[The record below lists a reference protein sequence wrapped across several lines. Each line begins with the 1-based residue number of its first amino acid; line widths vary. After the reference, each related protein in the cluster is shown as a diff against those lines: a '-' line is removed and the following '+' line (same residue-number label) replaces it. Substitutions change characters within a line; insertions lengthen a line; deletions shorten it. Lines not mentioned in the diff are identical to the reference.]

1 MQGACMSAALSAR
14 KYCSLAECPSYV
26 LVKNQV
32 WPGQCRICQ
41 TSLVTTLKTKRNACH
56 LTRTGK
62 DSIAALP
69 GNTRLDKA
77 AKLEGQPHAHSS
89 CMYTTAPCWQRC
101 TGMEVAMR
109 IPDKHHTLTF
119 PPYRYAPSELPHA
132 QKCSVQKNTK
142 PQLRHLY
149 WKAHTLQHLL
159 PVTDSQPRSMQTM
172 GSA

>member
-1 MQGACMSAALSAR
+1 MSAALSAR

-26 LVKNQV
+26 LVKNQM
-32 WPGQCRICQ
+32 WPDSAAMPDFARYNAQ
-41 TSLVTTLKTKRNACH
+41 TKRNACH

-77 AKLEGQPHAHSS
+77 AKQKGNHMLIVAACTPQHPAGRDALAWKS
-89 CMYTTAPCWQRC
+89 PCAYQ
-101 TGMEVAMR
+101 TN
-109 IPDKHHTLTF
+109 ITLTF